1 MKCVI
6 RRAEK
11 AREYFCSFWDGQA
24 IQVKPR
30 DQPDIEEQQEDTR
43 ERESEEAR
51 TTNVL
56 GKDYDTE
63 RCLFGRNGY
72 RDFSVCAH
80 PGNFY
85 WFSVRSDSQR
95 SFPHPRISPSPLN
108 PYFPILTFH
117 PVLFFLLPSSA
128 ICCRSSHFLLLFND
142 ISPERVSCITA
153 PLSIASPPPSSYPFP
168 ITISLFISQLRR
180 VQDHFETRTIK
191 SFTMSVK

>member
-1 MKCVI
+1 MV
-6 RRAEK
+6 RRFRSNRGISRILK
-11 AREYFCSFWDGQA
+11 NNTR
-24 IQVKPR
+24 I
-30 DQPDIEEQQEDTR
+30 R

-72 RDFSVCAH
+72 RDFSVYAH

-95 SFPHPRISPSPLN
+95 SFHTPVSHPRLLT
-108 PYFPILTFH
+108 LTF
-117 PVLFFLLPSSA
+117 PSSLSVPF
-128 ICCRSSHFLLLFND
+128 SSFSFLLLPYAAVREFESFSLSVPQYLGRKGFLHNGTL
-142 ISPERVSCITA
+142 IYRVSA
-153 PLSIASPPPSSYPFP
+153 SFFLSLS

-180 VQDHFETRTIK
+180 VQDHFETLTIK